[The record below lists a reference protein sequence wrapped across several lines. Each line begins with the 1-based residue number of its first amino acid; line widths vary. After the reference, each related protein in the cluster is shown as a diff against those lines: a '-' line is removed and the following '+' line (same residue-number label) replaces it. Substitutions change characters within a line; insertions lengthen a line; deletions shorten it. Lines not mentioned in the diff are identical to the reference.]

1 MALTRAQLNRYVDDV
16 LEAMV
21 SHDARR
27 LPLAAYVRYTQNT
40 QKLKLTEGLWRTA
53 TGRDPGGNY
62 FTDPEAGQVGFF
74 GAIGNGEGRAIVC
87 LRLRFDEGDRLAE
100 IETCVVPDGGAMFE
114 PESVCTPRSAFR
126 EDLAPSQR
134 RTRHDLIRTAN
145 LYFDGIELNNGNIVP
160 LSADVSRIENGVCTA
175 NSKEVYPEMGPMAE
189 LACLGVAEQLN
200 RGLFEYIEA
209 IRDRRYLVADEE
221 RGVVF
226 GVFFA
231 DYPGS
236 DEGEGTPAIPRT
248 TAMICE
254 AFKIRDGLIEQVESV
269 GTLLP
274 YGTSSGWR

>member
-1 MALTRAQLNRYVDDV
+1 L
-16 LEAMV
+16 
-21 SHDARR
+21 
-27 LPLAAYVRYTQNT
+27 
-40 QKLKLTEGLWRTA
+40 
-53 TGRDPGGNY
+53 
-62 FTDPEAGQVGFF
+62 
-74 GAIGNGEGRAIVC
+74 GNGEGRAIVC
-87 LRLRFDEGDRLAE
+87 LRMRLDEGDRIAE
-100 IETCVVPDGGAMFE
+100 IETCVVPDGAPMFE
-114 PESVCTPRSAFR
+114 PESVCAVRPAFR
-126 EDLAPSQR
+126 EDLAPSER
-134 RTRHDLIRTAN
+134 RPRNELIRTAN

-160 LSADVSRIENGVCTA
+160 LSAEVFRIENGVCTA
-175 NSKEVYPEMGPMAE
+175 NSKEVYPGMGPMAE

-236 DEGEGTPAIPRT
+236 EESEASPAVNRA

-254 AFKIRDGLIEQVESV
+254 AFKIRGGLIEQVESI